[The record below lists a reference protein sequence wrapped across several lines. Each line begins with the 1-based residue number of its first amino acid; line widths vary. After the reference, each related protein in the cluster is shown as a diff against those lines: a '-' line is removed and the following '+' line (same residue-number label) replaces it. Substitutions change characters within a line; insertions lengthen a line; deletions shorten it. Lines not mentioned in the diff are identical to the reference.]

1 MLSPSLLG
9 AHCGPGPT
17 ASQVSSDVSKNASV
31 IPGSSDRKASP
42 AQQCDKEIEDSIL
55 AEDSQMKC
63 PRTAQSN
70 DTPGAVNTIPGGSDG
85 AIEKQSLKA
94 GQVKRFTKPAT
105 SLESVV
111 DDTGYSFQAAP
122 SFSRDQFSGPQA
134 KPYVPT
140 VQDERQPK
148 RNISAAQNSGVDFIV
163 SDPQTMGVDETTH
176 LTTEPVAGQPAP
188 VSMKNVVEHLPSDSF
203 TRPRSLSSPKCIN
216 KAPEPRE
223 EALAPGVSRYFSGYG
238 SSEAR
243 NTSQPLSGPGLQ
255 PNNTEDHDRHPNFSA
270 GSPLQHTEQCSKAQ
284 SIHRDDHLHSIE
296 QQTPS
301 IPETNSRSLEIATTS
316 TKFRNSGASTEHSDR
331 LTRGRVDHSPR
342 GYKPDVQLHHSPG
355 RMRFPQ
361 NCQDTPAPPEAAMA
375 DLALPS
381 ARKMKNVDHDSRRS
395 GHAHQT
401 SRPVCSIKPSSPS
414 AYSAMSKDSNTSR
427 RRDSAVEKSKYRSDS
442 RAEMQKTFAE
452 WTARLEDSERK
463 EKKLSAK
470 LQLQA
475 ALMTGKCDTIER
487 KEAEVAAMRERI
499 EVGKRQLIKCGR
511 ERDSIATDYD
521 QLHADTQD
529 LQQKYKQVQAE
540 VKEMQCKKAQ
550 ADEEVQRLKN
560 EIEEHKSRV
569 DEILA
574 AVSSRGQELQRR
586 DEVINGLTAALK
598 GHFDE
603 LEAALRT
610 TNTSQVDLRH
620 SMTQVQESIQNQLST
635 QLEGHCSREADMR
648 QELIEMAEEKT
659 QCATLLDVRYRQ
671 LKEVELSHEKKTEE
685 AQGLRLQIAS
695 LESTANQEATMADDI
710 AELRQAL
717 SNKDAQSTILQQQIQ
732 DINVTH
738 QNEIALLKKN
748 MELEI
753 SGLQEEANV
762 KTLKICDMENQ
773 LRDQTEMRQKDTGD
787 IKERLTSIYESL
799 RQKGEE
805 PLRSVVSDTIDV
817 AIQTE
822 CHGTTNSGRDVVF
835 EDTIVVRSDVR
846 KEPDESPGQIPI
858 LEQDATAETVR
869 LRRDLVDAEQ
879 RIANLT
885 HRLKSPS
892 QSPMD
897 NNALNRLKQTNN
909 ELLVAKRQ
917 LRILEERAVDVE
929 GMNEQFQ
936 TMLAI
941 QRVLHHTHQS
951 CLAET
956 EAAETRMSNTVG
968 PAPARQFDLESV
980 SLAHSK
986 PRGDEQNGFQ
996 HNRDN
1001 DVSPTAVVVQLR
1013 EKRIVLRTPSQ
1024 SEAGEALQK
1033 VSNVEERTQRRV
1045 MGPTKSI
1052 LRRRPTTDSKV
1063 FEPISGG
1070 PFKFTPAI
1078 KKSGLPSGLR
1088 AYDQPVV
1095 GHVRSCDYVA
1105 ENRAVTRSLQSS
1117 VLGRHAIFRESG
1129 LLSPIDRQRREL
1141 QAPGPSLQAIKGKRP
1156 GQFES
1161 VTESKKPR
1169 VDDDIEDVTEAEEV
1183 SRRDGFPADPS
1194 KIYLSGGAS
1203 SGVNTLLNVICA
1215 GPKTG
1220 VLVPIPQYPLY
1231 TASLAVLNATCVP
1244 YYLDEAAGW
1253 GTDLDTIRTAHAKA
1267 KEAGTDVRA
1276 LVVINPGNPT
1286 GASLPEDNIRAIL
1299 DFAREENLVVLADEV
1314 YQTNVFE
1321 GRFYSFKQVLRA
1333 LQSENKDGKFDHQEL
1348 ASLHSVS
1355 KGMVGECGHRGGYFE
1370 LVGFAPEV
1378 EAEIY
1383 KFVSI
1388 TLCAPVVGQCMVELM
1403 VRPPVAGEPSY
1414 ELYDREY
1421 SRIFNGLR
1429 ERAVALHKAF
1439 ADMEGSEEYRAKLAK
1454 GDKDLPF
1461 DQVISANIGNPQQLD
1476 QKPITFFRQVL
1487 SLMENPLL
1495 LEHKDVLT
1503 NQLGYKTDVIE
1514 RAEWLLSKVGS
1525 VGAYSA
1531 SAGVPAIKESI
1542 ANNVSP

>member
-1 MLSPSLLG
+1 MLSPSLFG
-9 AHCGPGPT
+9 AHSSPGPT
-17 ASQVSSDVSKNASV
+17 ASQVSTDISKNASV
-31 IPGSSDRKASP
+31 IPGSSDHKAAP
-42 AQQCDKEIEDSIL
+42 VQQRDEEIEQSIL

-63 PRTAQSN
+63 TRTAQSN
-70 DTPGAVNTIPGGSDG
+70 DIPGSVNTIPGVSDG
-85 AIEKQSLKA
+85 TIENQSLKA
-94 GQVKRFTKPAT
+94 SQVKRFTKPAT

-111 DDTGYSFQAAP
+111 EDTGYSFQAAP

-140 VQDERQPK
+140 AQDECQPK
-148 RNISAAQNSGVDFIV
+148 RNNPAAQNSGIDSIV
-163 SDPQTMGVDETTH
+163 FNTQTVGVDETAH
-176 LTTEPVAGQPAP
+176 LTTESAPGQPAP
-188 VSMKNVVEHLPSDSF
+188 VSMKNMVEHLPSDSF
-203 TRPRSLSSPKCIN
+203 TRPQSLSSPKCIN
-216 KAPEPRE
+216 KAPEPCE
-223 EALAPGVSRYFSGYG
+223 EAPAPGVSRYFPGYD
-238 SSEAR
+238 SSETRGA
-243 NTSQPLSGPGLQ
+243 SQPPSGPRLQ
-255 PNNTEDHDRHPNFSA
+255 PNSTEDHDHHLNFSA
-270 GSPLQHTEQCSKAQ
+270 GSSGQHTDQCSKAR
-284 SIHRDDHLHSIE
+284 SIHRDDRLHSIE

-301 IPETNSRSLEIATTS
+301 IPETLSRCLELATTS
-316 TKFRNSGASTEHSDR
+316 TKIRSSGTSTEHNDR
-331 LTRGRVDHSPR
+331 LFRGRVDHGPR
-342 GYKPDVQLHHSPG
+342 GYNPDILLHHPPG
-355 RMRFPQ
+355 RMRIPQ
-361 NCQDTPAPPEAAMA
+361 NCQDTPPPPEAAMA
-375 DLALPS
+375 DLAMPS
-381 ARKMKNVDHDSRRS
+381 ARKAKNVDHESRRS
-395 GHAHQT
+395 GHTQQT
-401 SRPVCSIKPSSPS
+401 SRPVGSVKPSSPS
-414 AYSAMSKDSNTSR
+414 AYSAISRDSNTSR
-427 RRDSAVEKSKYRSDS
+427 RRDSAVEKNKYRSDS

-511 ERDSIATDYD
+511 ERDSLATDYD
-521 QLHADTQD
+521 QLHTDTQD

-540 VKEMQCKKAQ
+540 VKEMQCKKTQ
-550 ADEEVQRLKN
+550 ADEEVQRLVN
-560 EIEEHKSRV
+560 EIEEHKSRYGKMAMRLADYKMRFNEALDEQQRFYRHQKAFV
-569 DEILA
+569 DRAILDAEETKRKSHDESERAIARGELVRDDLSKALEACRAFSRRESDTVNATLRDIEAKLQDTQQQLLQEVERSNNLESQLDDQNQHDKLDEIFA
-574 AVSSRGQELQRR
+574 AVSSRDQELRRR
-586 DEVINGLTAALK
+586 DEMINGLTAALK

-610 TNTSQVDLRH
+610 TNTSQMDLRH

-732 DINVTH
+732 DLNVTH
-738 QNEIALLKKN
+738 QNEIGLLKKN

-762 KTLKICDMENQ
+762 KTLKICDMESQ
-773 LRDQTEMRQKDTGD
+773 LRDQAEMRQKDTGD
-787 IKERLTSIYESL
+787 IKESLANIYESSQ
-799 RQKGEE
+799 QKREK
-805 PLRSVVSDTIDV
+805 PLRSIVSDTID
-817 AIQTE
+817 AAMQTE
-822 CHGTTNSGRDVVF
+822 YRGTTNSGCDVVF

-846 KEPDESPGQIPI
+846 NEQDASPRHVPT
-858 LEQDATAETVR
+858 LEQDATAETAR
-869 LRRDLVDAEQ
+869 LRRDLIDAEQ

-909 ELLVAKRQ
+909 ELLVAKQQ

-968 PAPARQFDLESV
+968 PAPVRQFDLESV
-980 SLAHSK
+980 SLEHSK
-986 PRGDEQNGFQ
+986 PRGNEQNSSQ
-996 HNRDN
+996 HDHDN

-1024 SEAGEALQK
+1024 SEACEALQK
-1033 VSNVEERTQRRV
+1033 VSNDEERTQRRV

-1063 FEPISGG
+1063 FESISGG

-1078 KKSGLPSGLR
+1078 RKSGLPSGLR

-1095 GHVRSCDYVA
+1095 GHVKTFDHVA
-1105 ENRAVTRSLQSS
+1105 DNRAMTRSLQSS
-1117 VLGRHAIFRESG
+1117 VMGHHARFRESG
-1129 LLSPIDRQRREL
+1129 LFSPIERQRREL

-1183 SRRDGFPADPS
+1183 SRHFSTKPG
-1194 KIYLSGGAS
+1194 S
-1203 SGVNTLLNVICA
+1203 SGATA
-1215 GPKTG
+1215 GPKLCPAEQRDRPRKATKTYSKLNP
-1220 VLVPIPQYPLY
+1220 VKE
-1231 TASLAVLNATCVP
+1231 TMAV
-1244 YYLDEAAGW
+1244 
-1253 GTDLDTIRTAHAKA
+1253 
-1267 KEAGTDVRA
+1267 
-1276 LVVINPGNPT
+1276 
-1286 GASLPEDNIRAIL
+1286 S
-1299 DFAREENLVVLADEV
+1299 
-1314 YQTNVFE
+1314 
-1321 GRFYSFKQVLRA
+1321 
-1333 LQSENKDGKFDHQEL
+1333 
-1348 ASLHSVS
+1348 
-1355 KGMVGECGHRGGYFE
+1355 
-1370 LVGFAPEV
+1370 
-1378 EAEIY
+1378 
-1383 KFVSI
+1383 
-1388 TLCAPVVGQCMVELM
+1388 
-1403 VRPPVAGEPSY
+1403 
-1414 ELYDREY
+1414 
-1421 SRIFNGLR
+1421 
-1429 ERAVALHKAF
+1429 
-1439 ADMEGSEEYRAKLAK
+1439 
-1454 GDKDLPF
+1454 
-1461 DQVISANIGNPQQLD
+1461 
-1476 QKPITFFRQVL
+1476 
-1487 SLMENPLL
+1487 
-1495 LEHKDVLT
+1495 
-1503 NQLGYKTDVIE
+1503 
-1514 RAEWLLSKVGS
+1514 
-1525 VGAYSA
+1525 
-1531 SAGVPAIKESI
+1531 
-1542 ANNVSP
+1542 

>member
-560 EIEEHKSRV
+560 EIEEHKSRYGKMATRLADYKMRFNEALDEQQRFYRHQKAFVDRAILDAVEMKRKSHDESERAIARGELVRDDLSKALEACRAFSRRESDTVNATLRDIEAKLQDTQQQLLQEVERSNNLESQLDDQNQHDKV

-732 DINVTH
+732 DLNVTH
-738 QNEIALLKKN
+738 QNEIGLLKKN

-762 KTLKICDMENQ
+762 KTLKICDMESQ
-773 LRDQTEMRQKDTGD
+773 LRDQAEMRQKDTGD
-787 IKERLTSIYESL
+787 IKESLANIYESSQ
-799 RQKGEE
+799 QKREK
-805 PLRSVVSDTIDV
+805 PLRSIVSDTID
-817 AIQTE
+817 AAMQTE
-822 CHGTTNSGRDVVF
+822 YRGTTNSGCDVVF

-846 KEPDESPGQIPI
+846 NEQDASPRHVPT
-858 LEQDATAETVR
+858 LEQDATAETAR
-869 LRRDLVDAEQ
+869 LRRDLIDAEQ

-909 ELLVAKRQ
+909 ELLVAKQQ

-968 PAPARQFDLESV
+968 PAPVRQFDLESV
-980 SLAHSK
+980 SLEHSK
-986 PRGDEQNGFQ
+986 PRGNEQNSSQ
-996 HNRDN
+996 HDHDN

-1024 SEAGEALQK
+1024 SEACEALQK
-1033 VSNVEERTQRRV
+1033 VSNDEERTQRRV

-1063 FEPISGG
+1063 FESISGG

-1078 KKSGLPSGLR
+1078 RKSGLPSGLR

-1095 GHVRSCDYVA
+1095 GHVKTFDHVA
-1105 ENRAVTRSLQSS
+1105 DNRAMTRSLQSS
-1117 VLGRHAIFRESG
+1117 VMGHHARFRESG
-1129 LLSPIDRQRREL
+1129 LFSPIERQRREL

-1183 SRRDGFPADPS
+1183 SRHFSTKPG
-1194 KIYLSGGAS
+1194 S
-1203 SGVNTLLNVICA
+1203 SGATA
-1215 GPKTG
+1215 GPKLCPAEQRDRPRKATKTYSKLNP
-1220 VLVPIPQYPLY
+1220 VKE
-1231 TASLAVLNATCVP
+1231 TMAV
-1244 YYLDEAAGW
+1244 
-1253 GTDLDTIRTAHAKA
+1253 
-1267 KEAGTDVRA
+1267 
-1276 LVVINPGNPT
+1276 
-1286 GASLPEDNIRAIL
+1286 S
-1299 DFAREENLVVLADEV
+1299 
-1314 YQTNVFE
+1314 
-1321 GRFYSFKQVLRA
+1321 
-1333 LQSENKDGKFDHQEL
+1333 
-1348 ASLHSVS
+1348 
-1355 KGMVGECGHRGGYFE
+1355 
-1370 LVGFAPEV
+1370 
-1378 EAEIY
+1378 
-1383 KFVSI
+1383 
-1388 TLCAPVVGQCMVELM
+1388 
-1403 VRPPVAGEPSY
+1403 
-1414 ELYDREY
+1414 
-1421 SRIFNGLR
+1421 
-1429 ERAVALHKAF
+1429 
-1439 ADMEGSEEYRAKLAK
+1439 
-1454 GDKDLPF
+1454 
-1461 DQVISANIGNPQQLD
+1461 
-1476 QKPITFFRQVL
+1476 
-1487 SLMENPLL
+1487 
-1495 LEHKDVLT
+1495 
-1503 NQLGYKTDVIE
+1503 
-1514 RAEWLLSKVGS
+1514 
-1525 VGAYSA
+1525 
-1531 SAGVPAIKESI
+1531 
-1542 ANNVSP
+1542 